1 MLGNLEASNL
11 NRNPTALLH
20 EILCQ
25 HIAGRV
31 TIPLHKTAQDK
42 PIVVMSSG
50 NLGSGSGGTSPYDDA
65 NSNGGSGAP
74 LPDFNASN
82 IRLATIAP
90 AFGIPSSS
98 LTAGPGSSHLS
109 NTRTPDYLDYDQK
122 GRGTVST
129 MFTNSGISY
138 LIGVS
143 LGGLYGLR
151 EGLTRTP
158 SSRWKVKLNSVL
170 NHCGRHG
177 SGWGNMMG
185 STAILYSLYEGIAD
199 TVSFIL
205 LFLVSPSYI
214 SFHFLFIDP
223 HIFPEYMYKHIQ
235 YELDR
240 YTGPIQPPAPLLAGA
255 LTGATYY
262 IRAGPRVA
270 TLAGAIGTGVVGGTF
285 ALYSVLGIPY
295 GSKGWLFL

>member
-1 MLGNLEASNL
+1 
-11 NRNPTALLH
+11 
-20 EILCQ
+20 
-25 HIAGRV
+25 
-31 TIPLHKTAQDK
+31 
-42 PIVVMSSG
+42 MSSG

-65 NSNGGSGAP
+65 NNSNGSP

-90 AFGIPSSS
+90 AFGISSSS
-98 LTAGPGSSHLS
+98 LTSGPGSQHLS
-109 NTRTPDYLDYDQK
+109 TTRTPDYLDYDQK
-122 GRGTVST
+122 GRGIVST

-151 EGLTRTP
+151 EGLARTP

-199 TVSFIL
+199 TVS
-205 LFLVSPSYI
+205 LFLV
-214 SFHFLFIDP
+214 F
-223 HIFPEYMYKHIQ
+223 
-235 YELDR
+235 
-240 YTGPIQPPAPLLAGA
+240 
-255 LTGATYY
+255 
-262 IRAGPRVA
+262 
-270 TLAGAIGTGVVGGTF
+270 
-285 ALYSVLGIPY
+285 
-295 GSKGWLFL
+295 